1 MEELQINLQG
11 SFLSIFGIG
20 TLITGEPGIGKSEL
34 ALGLIERKHQLIA
47 DDATSFSKVGG
58 KIIGSNPLP
67 RPFLHLRGLGLFDI
81 CHLFGPGAI
90 KSCQELQLII
100 HLQRFHDTA
109 PINDKDQQITV
120 KDLSGC
126 LIPCETIPII
136 NPRNLETLIEIIVK
150 RHLLNINVD
159 WLSKNSFDD
168 LLQSKMEQIPS

>member
-67 RPFLHLRGLGLFDI
+67 RPFLHLRYL
-81 CHLFGPGAI
+81 
-90 KSCQELQLII
+90 
-100 HLQRFHDTA
+100 
-109 PINDKDQQITV
+109 N
-120 KDLSGC
+120 
-126 LIPCETIPII
+126 
-136 NPRNLETLIEIIVK
+136 
-150 RHLLNINVD
+150 LLNYHHP
-159 WLSKNSFDD
+159 LLNSGLKCQNLNQKIVY
-168 LLQSKMEQIPS
+168 LLH